1 LNRSNERR
9 LRRPRWTNTRRVAGG
24 AKREKKNLQKETKVS
39 FVSAALILFG
49 LLLLANLYIVAQD
62 NTLPK
67 VYQAQ
72 AMGQGTQLGRTYN
85 ITVHIDQYTS
95 SEERQVL
102 VDAFSKDVSQGLFNA
117 LTKAKSK
124 GRIAV
129 TGTLG

>member
-1 LNRSNERR
+1 M
-9 LRRPRWTNTRRVAGG
+9 
-24 AKREKKNLQKETKVS
+24 QKETKVS

-102 VDAFSKDVSQGLFNA
+102 VDAFCKDVSQGLFNA

>member
-1 LNRSNERR
+1 
-9 LRRPRWTNTRRVAGG
+9 
-24 AKREKKNLQKETKVS
+24 
-39 FVSAALILFG
+39 
-49 LLLLANLYIVAQD
+49 
-62 NTLPK
+62 LPK

-102 VDAFSKDVSQGLFNA
+102 VDAFCKDVSQGLFNA